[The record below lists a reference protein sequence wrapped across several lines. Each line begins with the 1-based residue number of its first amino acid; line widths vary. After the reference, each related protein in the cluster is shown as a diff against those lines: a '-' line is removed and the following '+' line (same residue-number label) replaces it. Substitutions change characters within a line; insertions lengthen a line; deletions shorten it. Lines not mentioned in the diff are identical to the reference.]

1 MPGVPVALEDAE
13 SESTRLQRCIAGALR
28 NELGKRVFS
37 AAERLDLHLFTSAN
51 AQATTLL
58 RGLLKVRHALT
69 SAHTDR
75 ASARTAVAV
84 RAPRVRHVL
93 GARRSAFARNGSY
106 GRSDRSISKLPCV
119 GVVIHAHLCSARK
132 R

>member
-1 MPGVPVALEDAE
+1 VPGVSVALEDAE

-58 RGLLKVRHALT
+58 RGLLKESGT
-69 SAHTDR
+69 
-75 ASARTAVAV
+75 
-84 RAPRVRHVL
+84 P
-93 GARRSAFARNGSY
+93 
-106 GRSDRSISKLPCV
+106 
-119 GVVIHAHLCSARK
+119 
-132 R
+132 